1 MESRTV
7 SRQSSRPHSQTKGTV
22 TGSGLRLKTA
32 SSIFSL
38 ETRKRDSFSAILR
51 ATSSGA
57 SSATGVRL
65 QRNANGNRHVLPD
78 HLEALLVFDHAFDC
92 LDRVARLDDE
102 VE

>member
-22 TGSGLRLKTA
+22 MESGSRLKTA

-57 SSATGVRL
+57 SLATGVRL
-65 QRNANGNRHVLPD
+65 QRDANRHVLPN
-78 HLEALLVFDHAFDC
+78 HLEALLVFNHALDC
-92 LDRVARLDDE
+92 LDCVSRLDDE